1 MMFIIL
7 GLIGLIVNANEWFA
21 VPNVAIYI
29 CFGIGILQAL
39 SNLAIQNNINHTI
52 RKGF

>member
-7 GLIGLIVNANEWFA
+7 GIVGLIINANEWFA

-29 CFGIGILQAL
+29 CFGIGAIQAL
-39 SNLAIQNNINHTI
+39 HTLTI
-52 RKGF
+52 EHKVTRRF